1 MTYQEYTI
9 KLEYLLYLIKSKSA
23 NTVKTLEQKLEVSRR
38 TVLRMVDTLRA
49 QGKNIVYCKRTGQYK
64 IDA

>member
-1 MTYQEYTI
+1 MNYLDYSK
-9 KLEYLLYLIKSKSA
+9 KLDYLCYLIKSKSGNNV
-23 NTVKTLEQKLEVSRR
+23 NTLQKKLEVSRR

-49 QGKNIVYCKRTGQYK
+49 QGTNIVYCKRTGQYK